1 MTASRVWKN
10 LTDMFTN
17 EDIVSEMT
25 KKYRETWLKL
35 EYNGKSLLAYYR
47 YFDQGYH
54 YFRDEQG
61 GEIRLSMDTDADISI
76 FMPRRGLYNTKV
88 GVVFFVRNPFRQYR
102 RGISKDSASATR
114 LYYILSGHEVYNEL
128 QYHIWDIAKRELQ
141 TPMTLD
147 QGLQVLKEKAD
158 VALSR
163 EFAISL
169 NHLTDDVNTFS
180 LFYEDTYIGKIKDN
194 KISIITPVFY
204 QEVVDNSH
212 IWGSNYNVELV
223 NG

>member
-1 MTASRVWKN
+1 M
-10 LTDMFTN
+10 
-17 EDIVSEMT
+17 
-25 KKYRETWLKL
+25 
-35 EYNGKSLLAYYR
+35 
-47 YFDQGYH
+47 
-54 YFRDEQG
+54 
-61 GEIRLSMDTDADISI
+61 
-76 FMPRRGLYNTKV
+76 
-88 GVVFFVRNPFRQYR
+88 
-102 RGISKDSASATR
+102 
-114 LYYILSGHEVYNEL
+114 
-128 QYHIWDIAKRELQ
+128 
-141 TPMTLD
+141 
-147 QGLQVLKEKAD
+147 LKEKAD

-194 KISIITPVFY
+194 KITISTPVFY